1 MGVHCHFIHF
11 LFNIFIIR
19 IYIIKTVFY
28 FQNTFPFVLTSRQT
42 DDIGTQKKHTQKKRP
57 KHLMRQ
63 TIVYLE
69 FIPAVVE
76 IYMTL
81 YIYYFQGD
89 YELVLNIFGENKKVL
104 GCLEMKFSMKKRH
117 RGWLFKI

>member
-1 MGVHCHFIHF
+1 
-11 LFNIFIIR
+11 
-19 IYIIKTVFY
+19 
-28 FQNTFPFVLTSRQT
+28 
-42 DDIGTQKKHTQKKRP
+42 
-57 KHLMRQ
+57 
-63 TIVYLE
+63 
-69 FIPAVVE
+69 
-76 IYMTL
+76 MTL